1 MEVRSGAGSEILIKS
16 PGQMK
21 GYYKR
26 PDLDA
31 ESFTEDGFFK
41 TGDMGE
47 RRPDGLLKVT
57 GRVKELFKTA
67 KGKYVAPA
75 PIENRINE
83 HPLVELSMVSG
94 VGQPAAYGIVV
105 LAEHIRPTLSDPT
118 VRAEIQAE
126 MTALLKRVNDGVA
139 DYERLQMLVIAKE
152 PWRKT
157 RCFGPEL
164 RARARPTQV
173 RLRRQRQWRAWPS
186 PICVPRRA
194 NCSSALIRPA
204 RQPPPGAWQA
214 LIRSL
219 PTRCMQMQPR
229 SPAGPNALP
238 W

>member
-1 MEVRSGAGSEILIKS
+1 MYKRQFSHHSTEQFNAPGYVGIPYEGVEVRIGAGNEILIKS

-94 VGQPAAYGIVV
+94 VGQPAASGIVV
-105 LAEHIRPTLSDPT
+105 LAEHIRPPPVSYQHLPLPTSDPAT
-118 VRAEIQAE
+118 
-126 MTALLKRVNDGVA
+126 
-139 DYERLQMLVIAKE
+139 
-152 PWRKT
+152 
-157 RCFGPEL
+157 
-164 RARARPTQV
+164 TQWV
-173 RLRRQRQWRAWPS
+173 
-186 PICVPRRA
+186 
-194 NCSSALIRPA
+194 
-204 RQPPPGAWQA
+204 
-214 LIRSL
+214 
-219 PTRCMQMQPR
+219 
-229 SPAGPNALP
+229 AGP
-238 W
+238 